1 MSFRILQLKDLD
13 ISFKQSGDDITLSFV
28 GAHIKKTMDDAE
40 DKTLWSQ
47 DGSIEFRK
55 IDNLEVYQF
64 LNEKISFITISYDFY
79 TYKNMLVLPFMKK
92 GGLLIELKF
101 GSIKEIINFKCREM
115 EIILNGDPKYIRH
128 IAKTE

>member
-64 LNEKISFITISYDFY
+64 LNEKISSITISYDFY

-101 GSIKEIINFKCREM
+101 DIIKEIINFKCREM
-115 EIILNGDPKYIRH
+115 EIILNSDPKYIRH

>member
-55 IDNLEVYQF
+55 IENLEVYQF
-64 LNEKISFITISYDFY
+64 LNEKIASITISYDFY

-115 EIILNGDPKYIRH
+115 EIILNSDPKYIRH

>member
-1 MSFRILQLKDLD
+1 
-13 ISFKQSGDDITLSFV
+13 
-28 GAHIKKTMDDAE
+28 
-40 DKTLWSQ
+40 
-47 DGSIEFRK
+47 
-55 IDNLEVYQF
+55 
-64 LNEKISFITISYDFY
+64 
-79 TYKNMLVLPFMKK
+79 MLVLPFMKK

>member
-13 ISFKQSGDDITLSFV
+13 ISFKQRGDDITLSFV

-55 IDNLEVYQF
+55 IDNLEVYQI
-64 LNEKISFITISYDFY
+64 LNEKITSITISYDFY

>member
-79 TYKNMLVLPFMKK
+79 TYKNMLELPFMKK

-101 GSIKEIINFKCREM
+101 GNIKEIINFKCREM

>member
-13 ISFKQSGDDITLSFV
+13 IIFNQKGNDITMKFH

-47 DGSIEFRK
+47 DGSIEFKK

-64 LNEKISFITISYDFY
+64 LNEKISSITISYDFY

-101 GSIKEIINFKCREM
+101 DNIKEMINFKCREM

>member
-55 IDNLEVYQF
+55 IDNLEVYQI
-64 LNEKISFITISYDFY
+64 LNEKIASITISYDFY

-101 GSIKEIINFKCREM
+101 DTIKEIINFKCREM

>member
-47 DGSIEFRK
+47 DGSIVFRK

-79 TYKNMLVLPFMKK
+79 TYKNMLELPFMKK
-92 GGLLIELKF
+92 GGLLIELQF
-101 GSIKEIINFKCREM
+101 ANIKEIINFKCREM

>member
-13 ISFKQSGDDITLSFV
+13 ISFKQKGNDITLSFV
-28 GAHIKKTMDDAE
+28 SGHIKKTMDDAA

-47 DGSIEFRK
+47 DGYIEFRE
-55 IDNLEVYQF
+55 IDNLEVYQI
-64 LNEKISFITISYDFY
+64 LNETISSITISYDFY
-79 TYKNMLVLPFMKK
+79 TYKNMMVLPFMKK

-101 GSIKEIINFKCREM
+101 SNIEKMINFKCREM
-115 EIILNGDPKYIRH
+115 EIILNGNPKYIRH

>member
-1 MSFRILQLKDLD
+1 LKDLD
-13 ISFKQSGDDITLSFV
+13 ISFKQSDDDITLSFA

-55 IDNLEVYQF
+55 IDNLEVYQI
-64 LNEKISFITISYDFY
+64 LNEKITSITISYDFY

-115 EIILNGDPKYIRH
+115 EIILNDDPKYIRH

>member
-1 MSFRILQLKDLD
+1 MATKNLIMAMKNNNLTNLIFSSTAAVYKY
-13 ISFKQSGDDITLSFV
+13 SG
-28 GAHIKKTMDDAE
+28 
-40 DKTLWSQ
+40 
-47 DGSIEFRK
+47 K
-55 IDNLEVYQF
+55 I
-64 LNEKISFITISYDFY
+64 LNEKIASITTSYDFY

-115 EIILNGDPKYIRH
+115 EIILNSDPKYIRH

>member
-13 ISFKQSGDDITLSFV
+13 ISFKQRGDDITLSFV

-47 DGSIEFRK
+47 DGSIEFKK

-101 GSIKEIINFKCREM
+101 DNIKEIINFKCREM

-128 IAKTE
+128 IAKTD

>member
-13 ISFKQSGDDITLSFV
+13 ISFKQSSDDITLSFV

-64 LNEKISFITISYDFY
+64 LNEKISSITISYDFY

>member
-13 ISFKQSGDDITLSFV
+13 IIFNQKGNDITMKFH

-47 DGSIEFRK
+47 DGLMKFIE
-55 IDNLEVYQF
+55 IDNSEVYQII
-64 LNEKISFITISYDFY
+64 NEKILSITISYDFY
-79 TYKNMLVLPFMKK
+79 TYKNMLELPFMKK
-92 GGLLIELKF
+92 GGVLIELEF
-101 GSIKEIINFKCREM
+101 SNIKKIINFKCREM

-128 IAKTE
+128 IAKTD

>member
-79 TYKNMLVLPFMKK
+79 TYKNMLELPFMKK

>member
-13 ISFKQSGDDITLSFV
+13 ISFKQSGDDITLSFI

-55 IDNLEVYQF
+55 IDNLEVYQI
-64 LNEKISFITISYDFY
+64 LNEKIASITISYDFY

-101 GSIKEIINFKCREM
+101 DTIKEIINFKCREM

>member
-47 DGSIEFRK
+47 DGSIVFRK

-79 TYKNMLVLPFMKK
+79 TYKNMLELPFMKK

>member
-64 LNEKISFITISYDFY
+64 LNEKISSITISYDFY
-79 TYKNMLVLPFMKK
+79 TYKNMLELPFMKK
-92 GGLLIELKF
+92 GGLLIELQF
-101 GSIKEIINFKCREM
+101 GNIKEIINFKCREM
-115 EIILNGDPKYIRH
+115 EIILNDDPKYIRH

>member
-47 DGSIEFRK
+47 DGSIE
-55 IDNLEVYQF
+55 
-64 LNEKISFITISYDFY
+64 
-79 TYKNMLVLPFMKK
+79 
-92 GGLLIELKF
+92 
-101 GSIKEIINFKCREM
+101 
-115 EIILNGDPKYIRH
+115 
-128 IAKTE
+128 

>member
-13 ISFKQSGDDITLSFV
+13 ISFKQGGDDITLSFV

-64 LNEKISFITISYDFY
+64 LNEKISSITISYDFY

>member
-64 LNEKISFITISYDFY
+64 LNEKISSITISYDFY

-101 GSIKEIINFKCREM
+101 DSIKEIINFKCREM

>member
-13 ISFKQSGDDITLSFV
+13 ISFKQGVNDITLSFV

-47 DGSIEFRK
+47 DGSIEFKK

-92 GGLLIELKF
+92 GGLLVELKF
-101 GSIKEIINFKCREM
+101 DNIKEMINFKCREM

>member
-55 IDNLEVYQF
+55 IDNLEVYQI
-64 LNEKISFITISYDFY
+64 LNEKISSITISYDFY

>member
-64 LNEKISFITISYDFY
+64 LNEKISSITISYDFY
-79 TYKNMLVLPFMKK
+79 TYKNMLELPFMKK

>member
-13 ISFKQSGDDITLSFV
+13 ISFKQSDDDITLSFA

-55 IDNLEVYQF
+55 IDNSEVYQI
-64 LNEKISFITISYDFY
+64 LNEKITSITISYDFY

>member
-28 GAHIKKTMDDAE
+28 GAYIKKTMDDAE

-64 LNEKISFITISYDFY
+64 LNEKISSITISYDFY

-115 EIILNGDPKYIRH
+115 EIILNSDPKYIRH

>member
-115 EIILNGDPKYIRH
+115 EIILNDDPKYIRH

>member
-13 ISFKQSGDDITLSFV
+13 ISFKQSDDDITLSFA

-55 IDNLEVYQF
+55 IDNLEVYQI
-64 LNEKISFITISYDFY
+64 LNEKITSITISYDFY

>member
-13 ISFKQSGDDITLSFV
+13 ISFKQRGDDITLSFV
-28 GAHIKKTMDDAE
+28 GAPINKTMDDAE

-47 DGSIEFRK
+47 DGSIEFKK

-64 LNEKISFITISYDFY
+64 LSEKISSITISYDFY

-92 GGLLIELKF
+92 GGLLIELEF